1 MIAKEMFEELGY
13 DLDEEN
19 DKEILYK
26 MKWEIS
32 STYYVSFDLKN
43 KNIECYYFASDSP
56 FTPAESFAVDLD
68 LLQAINKQIEE
79 LGWLTPTLEM
89 NDITI
94 SGDQFLK
101 NIQRMS
107 DAYPTIKEQIN
118 KINDAVKRAKG
129 SDK

>member
-1 MIAKEMFEELGY
+1 MIAKEMFEKLGY

-68 LLQAINKQIEE
+68 LLQAINKQVEE
-79 LGWLTPTLEM
+79 LGWLTPTFKM
-89 NDITI
+89 DDITI
-94 SGDQFLK
+94 SGEQLLK
-101 NIQRMS
+101 NIQRIN
-107 DAYPTIKEQIN
+107 DAYPTVKEQIN
-118 KINDAVKRAKG
+118 KINESVKRAKG
-129 SDK
+129 DLL